1 MKHGTHIQ
9 DRRDFLKK
17 MAVLAGGAA
26 LAPALRVIPAMAASG
41 LAASTEKRMLMGTI
55 VGLTVMTPTK
65 AQGQEAIGL
74 AFEEINRLIGI
85 FSRFDAGTAVSAL
98 NSNGRLSGSPQ
109 ELLRVL
115 DHGAALHRQ
124 SGGRF
129 DMTIAPVVKLMER
142 ANGRP
147 DPKELKEA
155 LALVDSTR
163 LSRRGADL
171 KFTLT
176 GMETTLD
183 GIAKG
188 FIADSAAEVLKNAGV
203 THFMVDAGGDIR
215 VNGSPK
221 GDDRPWRIAIEDP
234 DKHADYPAVIE
245 LRSGAVATSG
255 GYEVYFD
262 QSRKSTHLINPATG
276 DSPQYIK
283 SVSVQAP
290 TVMQADGLAT
300 ALSLMSP
307 REALRLTSSLSGHS
321 CLLVTSTG
329 ARLSSSNWG

>member
-1 MKHGTHIQ
+1 MKHGTHTQ
-9 DRRDFLKK
+9 DRRDFLKR

-26 LAPALRVIPAMAASG
+26 LAPALRVIPAFAASS
-41 LAASTEKRMLMGTI
+41 LAATTDKRMLMGTI

-65 AQGQEAIGL
+65 AQGEEAIGL
-74 AFEEINRLIGI
+74 AFEEINRLIGV
-85 FSRFDAGTAVSAL
+85 FSRFDSGTAVFSL

-109 ELLRVL
+109 ELLQVL
-115 DHGAALHRQ
+115 DHGAALHQQ

-129 DMTIAPVVKLMER
+129 DMTIAPVVNLMER
-142 ANGRP
+142 SNGRP
-147 DPKELKEA
+147 DPKELKDA
-155 LALVDSTR
+155 LALVDSGR
-163 LSRRGADL
+163 LSRRGSDL
-171 KFTLT
+171 KFTMT
-176 GMETTLD
+176 GMEATLD

-188 FIADSAAEVLKNAGV
+188 FIADSASEVLKNVGV
-203 THFMVDAGGDIR
+203 EHFMVDAGGDIR
-215 VNGSPK
+215 VQGSPK

-234 DKHADYPAVIE
+234 DKHGDYPSVIE

-262 QSRKSTHLINPATG
+262 QSRTSTHLINPETG
-276 DSPQYIK
+276 GSPQYIK

-307 REALRLTSSLSGHS
+307 REALRLVASLPGHS

-329 ARLSSSNWG
+329 ARLASSNWG

>member
-1 MKHGTHIQ
+1 MKHGNHTQ

-26 LAPALRVIPAMAASG
+26 LAPALRVIPAFAASS
-41 LAASTEKRMLMGTI
+41 LAASTEQRMLMGTI

-65 AQGQEAIGL
+65 AQGEEAIGL

-85 FSRFDAGTAVSAL
+85 FSRFDSGTALSAL

-109 ELLRVL
+109 ELLQVL
-115 DHGAALHRQ
+115 EHGSALHKQ

-129 DMTIAPVVKLMER
+129 DMTIAPVVNLMER
-142 ANGRP
+142 TNGRP
-147 DPKELKEA
+147 DPKDLSDA
-155 LALVDSTR
+155 LALVDSSR
-163 LSRRGADL
+163 LSRHGRDITFNAS
-171 KFTLT
+171 
-176 GMETTLD
+176 GMEATLD

-188 FIADSAAEVLKNAGV
+188 FIADSASEILKTAGV
-203 THFMVDAGGDIR
+203 SHFMVDAGGDIR
-215 VNGSPK
+215 VQGSPK
-221 GDDRPWRIAIEDP
+221 GDGRPWRIAIEDP
-234 DKHADYPAVIE
+234 DKNGDYPSIIE
-245 LRSGAVATSG
+245 MRSGAVATSG

-262 QSRKSTHLINPATG
+262 KSRKSTHLINPETG
-276 DSPQYIK
+276 ASPQYIK

-300 ALSLMSP
+300 ALSIMSP
-307 REALRLTSSLSGHS
+307 REALRLTSSLPDHS

-329 ARLSSSNWG
+329 ARLASSNWG